1 MECVKNQ
8 NCLSPSG
15 TKRDFW
21 KKWCRWRDSNSRPS
35 VYKTAALPL
44 CYTGKMK
51 PRDSTTV
58 VTIQASNGTALTKS
72 SAPLKRGPKI
82 FLIIMVHVGKQIA
95 IAPQNQSFQRI
106 KIQKTCVSPNAYDMH
121 KAHTQS
127 VWRQRK

>member
-8 NCLSPSG
+8 KCLSLSG
-15 TKRDFW
+15 TKGNFW

-72 SAPLKRGPKI
+72 SARLKRGPKI
-82 FLIIMVHVGKQIA
+82 FLIIMVHVGKQIT

-106 KIQKTCVSPNAYDMH
+106 KIQKTCVSPYAHGMY

-127 VWRQRK
+127 V